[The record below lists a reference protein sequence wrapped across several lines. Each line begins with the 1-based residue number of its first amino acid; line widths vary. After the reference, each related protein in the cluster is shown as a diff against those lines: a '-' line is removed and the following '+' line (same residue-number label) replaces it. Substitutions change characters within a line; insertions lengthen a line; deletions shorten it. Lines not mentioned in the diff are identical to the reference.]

1 MTLEEAI
8 EWVESTLESKTG
20 KKLTAPEKGILKA
33 AWEDEPYSAV
43 ADSLYMSVG
52 HIKDLASLLW
62 KRLSDLLEEQVTK
75 KNFRYLLLQR
85 SANSAESS
93 LEIVDSDIYQTS
105 EPKGNILIVDD
116 FIENLH
122 VLTEILT
129 KQGYKVRSV
138 TNGKMALRTVRN
150 NPPDVIL
157 LDIKMPDMD
166 GYEVCSTLKAEAETS
181 DIPIIFL
188 SALNEVFD
196 KIKAFEVGG
205 VDYITKPFQ
214 AEEVI
219 ARIQTHLTLKQQKH
233 QLRQEIEKHQQT
245 AEILYQSRALLAS
258 LLNSS
263 RDGIAAMQ
271 AVRDMVTG
279 EIEDFRYLLVNP
291 VYAKILG
298 KKREDFTSNL
308 GQKQLL
314 NQITTGLFDKFVQV
328 VETGESLAQEFCCE
342 TDMNKKYY
350 DLIAV
355 KLGDGFSITVR
366 EVKDYGEMEAGE
378 QGIWNNV
385 KLNYQR

>member
-8 EWVESTLESKTG
+8 EWVDSTLESKTG
-20 KKLTAPEKGILKA
+20 KHLTVPEKGILKA
-33 AWEDEPYSAV
+33 AWENETYSAV

-62 KRLSDLLEEQVTK
+62 KRLSDLLEEKVTK
-75 KNFRYLLLQR
+75 NNFRYLLLER
-85 SANSAESS
+85 SAAAKNVSQ
-93 LEIVDSDIYQTS
+93 EIEKSDTYQT
-105 EPKGNILIVDD
+105 EDPKGNILIVDD
-116 FIENLH
+116 LIENLH
-122 VLTEILT
+122 FLNDILT

-138 TNGKMALRTVRN
+138 TNGNMALRTIRN

-157 LDIKMPDMD
+157 LDIKMPDID
-166 GYEVCSTLKAEAETS
+166 GYQVCSILKAEEEIS

-196 KIKAFEVGG
+196 KVKAFEVGG

-214 AEEVI
+214 TEEVI
-219 ARIQTHLTLKQQKH
+219 ARIQTHLTLQQQKA

-245 AEILYQSRALLAS
+245 AEILYQSRAILAS

-291 VYAKILG
+291 VFAKILG
-298 KKREDFTSNL
+298 RKREELTNNL

-314 NQITTGLFDKFVQV
+314 NQLIPGFFQQLVQV
-328 VETGESLAQEFCCE
+328 VETGESLEQEFVWE
-342 TDMNKKYY
+342 TNLQKKCYE
-350 DLIAV
+350 LIAV
-355 KLGDGFSITVR
+355 KLGDGFSMTIR
-366 EVKDYGEMEAGE
+366 KVKDYMDLGEE
-378 QGIWNNV
+378 GIWKNAQ
-385 KLNYQR
+385 LNYQR

>member
-62 KRLSDLLEEQVTK
+62 KRLSDLLEEKVTK
-75 KNFRYLLLQR
+75 NNFRYLLLQR

-219 ARIQTHLTLKQQKH
+219 ARIQTHLTLQQQKH

-328 VETGESLAQEFCCE
+328 VETGEPLAQEFCWE
-342 TDMNKKYY
+342 TNMQKKCY

-366 EVKDYGEMEAGE
+366 EVKD
-378 QGIWNNV
+378 
-385 KLNYQR
+385 

>member
-20 KKLTAPEKGILKA
+20 KKLTTPEKEILKA

-62 KRLSDLLEEQVTK
+62 KRLSDLLEEKVTK
-75 KNFRYLLLQR
+75 NNFRYLLLQR

-219 ARIQTHLTLKQQKH
+219 ARIQTHLTLQQQKH

-328 VETGESLAQEFCCE
+328 VETGEPLAQEFCWE
-342 TDMNKKYY
+342 TNMQKKCY

>member
-20 KKLTAPEKGILKA
+20 KQLTAPEKGILKA

-62 KRLSDLLEEQVTK
+62 KRLSDLLEEKVTK
-75 KNFRYLLLQR
+75 NNFRYLLLQR

-219 ARIQTHLTLKQQKH
+219 ARIQTHLTLQQQKH

-328 VETGESLAQEFCCE
+328 VETGEPLAQEFCWE
-342 TDMNKKYY
+342 TNMQKKCY

-366 EVKDYGEMEAGE
+366 EVKD
-378 QGIWNNV
+378 
-385 KLNYQR
+385 

>member
-20 KKLTAPEKGILKA
+20 KQLTAPEKGILKA
-33 AWEDEPYSAV
+33 AWENEPYSAV
-43 ADSLYMSVG
+43 ADNLYMSVG

-219 ARIQTHLTLKQQKH
+219 ARIQTHLTLQQQKH

-328 VETGESLAQEFCCE
+328 VETGEPLAQEFCWE
-342 TDMNKKYY
+342 TNMQKKCY

-366 EVKDYGEMEAGE
+366 EVKD
-378 QGIWNNV
+378 
-385 KLNYQR
+385 